1 MENLGLDGKLQ
12 SQVRWDLICKQ
23 SVKDE
28 RGRRKSFRITQE
40 MINKEVQSKYLFYL
54 YTKYFLL
61 NK

>member
-28 RGRRKSFRITQE
+28 RGRRKSFRMTQE

-54 YTKYFLL
+54 YKIFFI
-61 NK
+61 K